1 MEWEKEMARKM
12 SGGNMPWE
20 VKLGCL
26 TRAFW
31 SLPDPI
37 YQVAIDGCTE
47 EARRKWRLLNHL
59 FTSSEHPWNSVNDF
73 IDPQYCSIKCVYF
86 DSAINMHLQKEH
98 SQWNKV

>member
-1 MEWEKEMARKM
+1 MARKM
-12 SGGNMPWE
+12 SGGNVPPE

-47 EARRKWRLLNHL
+47 EARRKCRLLNHL

-98 SQWNKV
+98 SQRNKG